1 MKGQFHKLENNK
13 RKYTPR
19 PRYMGKV
26 LNWSNERNRGFVRC
40 FDDGKSYFCHKNM
53 IQSGEE
59 YLEVG
64 TIVNFE
70 LWNGKDREGNDSKYV
85 ADLLV
90 VEVPEERHNK
100 Y

>member
-1 MKGQFHKLENNK
+1 
-13 RKYTPR
+13 
-19 PRYMGKV
+19 
-26 LNWSNERNRGFVRC
+26 
-40 FDDGKSYFCHKNM
+40 M

-90 VEVPEERHNK
+90 VEVPEEIHNK